1 MVKRRSKI
9 DDAEIDNLKRAW
21 DLQIYQK
28 ETLTQ
33 VLPCEFYDVLNNTF
47 FMEHLWTATFET
59 VTENSQGNS
68 ARGEKH
74 LTGDEK
80 LHII

>member
-1 MVKRRSKI
+1 
-9 DDAEIDNLKRAW
+9 
-21 DLQIYQK
+21 
-28 ETLTQ
+28 
-33 VLPCEFYDVLNNTF
+33 
-47 FMEHLWTATFET
+47 MEHLWTATFET